1 MLSSLELTLLL
12 LAASVL
18 AVAALRVVNLP
29 PVLGYLL
36 VGLAVGPHAMALAPD
51 SGSTYELAEFGV
63 VFLMFSIGLEFSL
76 PRLRSMRAVVFGV
89 GLPQVVITL
98 AVPMAL
104 IWLVGH
110 RLGVVGAAGAFAL
123 GAALAMSSTAIVLKL
138 LAERLEL
145 DTDHGRLVVGVL
157 LFQDLAVV
165 PLLVVLPALANR
177 SGDLGVE
184 LAVATLKAVV
194 LLGLLLA
201 GGQWVLRR
209 LLTLVARRRSHELF
223 MLNLLLVTLG
233 LAWLTSKAGLSLAL
247 GAFVAGMLIS
257 ETEFRHQ
264 VEEDIKP
271 FRDVLLGLFFVT
283 IGMLLDP
290 GVLFGHLG
298 WVLAAV
304 TVPVGLKFALIAL
317 LARANGAA
325 AGTAIKAALPLAT
338 AGEFAFVLLNQAG
351 QLDVVPPLLL
361 QIVLAAMV
369 LSMLATPLLMHYS
382 HRLAMRF
389 TGSEWLQQALQL
401 HKIAASSMARER
413 HVVICGF
420 GRSGQHL
427 AQMLE
432 QEGIGY
438 VALDLD
444 PDRVREAA
452 AAGSSVVYG
461 DAARRETLAA
471 AGLARAAALVVSY
484 NDVHSALRV
493 IHFAHELRPQLPIIV
508 RTQDDAD
515 LDRLLRAGATEVVP
529 EVFEGSLMLGS
540 HALVLLGVPLARV
553 VRRVRDARD
562 TRYRLLRGYF
572 HGADD
577 PDDAIDDP
585 EHLRLHS
592 VPIEAGSAA
601 AGRSLDALALGETG
615 AEIRALRRRGIRG
628 DDPSGTLVLRPGD
641 VVVLRGTS
649 ESIERAEAL
658 LLGSG
663 WPGAAG

>member
-1 MLSSLELTLLL
+1 MGSSLELTLLL

-18 AVAALRVVNLP
+18 AVTALRLASLP

-36 VGLAVGPHAMALAPD
+36 VGLAVGPHAMALAAD
-51 SGSTYELAEFGV
+51 SGSAHELAEFGV

-76 PRLRSMRAVVFGV
+76 PRLRSLRAVVFGI
-89 GLPQVVITL
+89 GLPQVVVTL
-98 AVPMAL
+98 AMPLAL
-104 IWLVGH
+104 GWFAGT
-110 RLGVVGAAGAFAL
+110 RLGVGTAGAFAL
-123 GAALAMSSTAIVLKL
+123 GAALAMSSTAIVIKL

-165 PLLVVLPALANR
+165 PLLVVLPALADR
-177 SGDLGVE
+177 SGELGWQ
-184 LAVATLKAVV
+184 LAMASLKATV
-194 LLGLLLA
+194 LLALLLA

-209 LLTLVARRRSHELF
+209 WLTLVARRRSRELF
-223 MLNLLLVTLG
+223 MLNLLLITLG

-247 GAFVAGMLIS
+247 GSFIAGMLIS

-290 GVLFGHLG
+290 RVVAGHFG
-298 WVLAAV
+298 WVLAALV
-304 TVPVGLKFALIAL
+304 VPVGLKFGLIAAL
-317 LARANGAA
+317 VRASGAS
-325 AGTAIKAALPLAT
+325 AGTAIKAALPLAA

-351 QLDVVPPLLL
+351 QLEVLPPVLL

-382 HRLAMRF
+382 DRIAMRYSR
-389 TGSEWLQQALQL
+389 SEWMQQALQL
-401 HKIAASSMARER
+401 HQIAATSMARDR

-427 AQMLE
+427 ARMLE
-432 QEGIGY
+432 QENIGY
-438 VALDLD
+438 IALDLD

-452 AAGSSVVYG
+452 AAGNSVVYG
-461 DAARRETLAA
+461 DAARRETLAS

-515 LDRLLRAGATEVVP
+515 LERLLRAGATEVVP
-529 EVFEGSLMLGS
+529 EVLEGSLMLGS

-572 HGADD
+572 HGSDD
-577 PDDAIDDP
+577 PQDAIDEP
-585 EHLRLHS
+585 EQLRLHS
-592 VPIEAGSAA
+592 VRLEAGSACV
-601 AGRSLDALALGETG
+601 GLSLDALALASTD
-615 AEIRALRRRGIRG
+615 AEVRAIRRRGIRG
-628 DDPSGTLVLRPGD
+628 EDPSGALVLQAGD

-649 ESIERAEAL
+649 EAIERAEAL
-658 LLGSG
+658 LLGQ
-663 WPGAAG
+663 

>member
-1 MLSSLELTLLL
+1 MPSTLDLTLLL
-12 LAASVL
+12 LAASVF
-18 AVAALRVVNLP
+18 AVAALRVLNLP

-36 VGLAVGPHAMALAPD
+36 VGIAVGPHGLALAPD
-51 SGSTYELAEFGV
+51 TAGTYELAEFGV

-89 GLPQVVITL
+89 GLPQVLITL
-98 AVPMAL
+98 AAPLMLGLLAGARAG
-104 IWLVGH
+104 VG
-110 RLGVVGAAGAFAL
+110 GAGAFAL
-123 GAALAMSSTAIVLKL
+123 GAALAMSSTAIVLKQ
-138 LAERLEL
+138 LAERLEM
-145 DTDHGRLVVGVL
+145 DTDHGRIVIGVL

-177 SGDLGVE
+177 HGDLGME
-184 LAVATLKAVV
+184 LAWAFAKAAV
-194 LLGLLLA
+194 LLAPLLV
-201 GGQWVLRR
+201 GGQWLLRR
-209 LLTLVARRRSHELF
+209 WFTMVARRRSHELF
-223 MLNLLLVTLG
+223 MLNLLLITLG
-233 LAWLTSKAGLSLAL
+233 LAWLTSRAGLSLAL

-283 IGMLLDP
+283 IGMLLDLR
-290 GVLFGHLG
+290 VVVGHIG
-298 WVLAAV
+298 WVLAAL
-304 TVPVGLKFALIAL
+304 TAPVALKFGLIVW
-317 LARANGAA
+317 LARWRGAS

-338 AGEFAFVLLNQAG
+338 AGEFAFVILNRAG
-351 QLDVVPPLLL
+351 QLQLLPAAL
-361 QIVLAAMV
+361 MQIVLAAMV
-369 LSMLATPLLMHYS
+369 LSMLATPLLIQYS
-382 HRLAMRF
+382 HRIALRL
-389 TGSEWLQQALQL
+389 TGSEWMQQALQL
-401 HKIAASSMARER
+401 HRIAARSMANER

-432 QEGIGY
+432 QEGIQY

-471 AGLARAAALVVSY
+471 AGVSRASALVVSY
-484 NDVHSALRV
+484 NNVQSALRV
-493 IHFAHELRPQLPIIV
+493 IHFAHELSPLLPIIV
-508 RTQDDAD
+508 RTQDDSD

-553 VRRVRDARD
+553 VRQVRDARD

-572 HGADD
+572 QGADD
-577 PDDAIDDP
+577 PDDAVEDP
-585 EHLRLHS
+585 EHMRLHS

-601 AGRSLDALALGETG
+601 AGQDLRSLELGATG
-615 AEIRALRRRGIRG
+615 AEIRAVRRRGIRG
-628 DDPSGTLVLRPGD
+628 DDPSDAMVLEPGD

-649 ESIERAEAL
+649 EAIERAEAR
-658 LLGSG
+658 LLGQ
-663 WPGAAG
+663 